1 MFNHWWVVL
10 LKSITNS
17 IRTVGEKEKGKL
29 GDAVTLISPTKR
41 KASDPE
47 DSDISTT
54 CTKKAKGL

>member
-1 MFNHWWVVL
+1 MAL

-54 CTKKAKGL
+54 STKKAKGL